1 MPNIPGSVREAFED
15 MIDTIFVSAQTMEQ
29 CKAFSNTR
37 FDLDGRILSANE
49 LCGVLWNCNE
59 ICPGDTCETAALPQN
74 STYAQ
79 VARDVSRF
87 FARKA
92 VA

>member
-1 MPNIPGSVREAFED
+1 MPNLPGNVRETFRD
-15 MIDTIFVSAQTMEQ
+15 MIHTIFVSAQTMEQ
-29 CKAFSNTR
+29 CKVFRDAR
-37 FDLDGRILSANE
+37 FDLNGKMLSANE
-49 LCGVLWNCNE
+49 LCGMLWNCNE
-59 ICPGDTCETAALPQN
+59 ICPPDTCETAALPDD
-74 STYAQ
+74 STYAE

>member
-1 MPNIPGSVREAFED
+1 MPCVPGHAFETFRE
-15 MIDTIFVSAQTMEQ
+15 MIDTVFVSAQTIEQ
-29 CKAFSNTR
+29 CKAFRDAR
-37 FDLDGRILSANE
+37 FEVDGKPHTANE
-49 LCGVLWNCNE
+49 LCGILWNCNDT
-59 ICPGDTCETAALPQN
+59 CPQKTCETVELPRE
-74 STYAQ
+74 STYSQ

>member
-1 MPNIPGSVREAFED
+1 MPIIPGYAREAFRE
-15 MIDTIFVSAQTMEQ
+15 MIGTIFVSTHTVEQ
-29 CKAFSNTR
+29 CKAFCNAR
-37 FDLDGRILSANE
+37 FDLDGKILSANE
-49 LCGVLWNCNE
+49 LCGILWNCND
-59 ICPGDTCETAALPQN
+59 ICPRDTCERADLPCN

>member
-1 MPNIPGSVREAFED
+1 MPNFPGYVREAFKD
-15 MIDTIFVSAQTMEQ
+15 MIDTILVSTQTMEQ
-29 CKAFSNTR
+29 CKAFRNAR
-37 FDLDGRILSANE
+37 FDLDGKMLSANE
-49 LCGVLWNCNE
+49 LCGILWNCND
-59 ICPGDTCETAALPQN
+59 ICPRDTCETADLPHD